1 MSKLP
6 LGFYQR
12 EDVLLVSKELLGKYL
27 FTNMDN
33 VLTGGII
40 VETEAYAG
48 PIDRASHAYGNRRT
62 ERTEVM
68 FQAGGVSYVYL
79 CYGIHR
85 LFNVITNIAG
95 IPHAVLIRAIQ
106 PVSGIEKMLDRR
118 NKNRLDRDVAGGPGS
133 LTKALGITTDHNG
146 ISLQGTMIWIEDHG
160 DSYPDIIASP
170 RVGVD
175 YAGEDAEL
183 PWRFRLANNE
193 WTSKA
198 K

>member
-12 EDVLLVSKELLGKYL
+12 EDVLLLSKELLGKYL

-85 LFNVITNIAG
+85 LFNVITNVAG

-106 PVSGIEKMLDRR
+106 PVSGIEKMLERR
-118 NKNRLDRDVAGGPGS
+118 NKHRLDRDVAGGPGS

-146 ISLQGTMIWIEDHG
+146 ISLEGTTIWIEDHG
-160 DSYPDIIASP
+160 GSCPEIIASP

-175 YAGEDAEL
+175 YAGEDAKL